1 MIGHLT
7 EEQIVDLKIGLAFL
21 FLLAVLRV
29 MLWAWDT
36 RFDFERPKKHGEMY
50 PERKRERN
58 NATNRYR

>member
-7 EEQIVDLKIGLAFL
+7 DEQIVDIKLGLAFL

-36 RFDFERPKKHGEMY
+36 RFDFERPKKHGEMH
-50 PERKRERN
+50 PERKREK
-58 NATNRYR
+58 